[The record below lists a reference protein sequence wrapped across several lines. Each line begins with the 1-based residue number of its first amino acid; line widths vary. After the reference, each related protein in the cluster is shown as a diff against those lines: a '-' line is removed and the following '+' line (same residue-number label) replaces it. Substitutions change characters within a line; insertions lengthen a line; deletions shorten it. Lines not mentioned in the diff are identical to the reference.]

1 MDPCRRK
8 EGGREGG
15 REGGQRDS
23 EPVWP
28 DTFDLRMQHV
38 ISRHKVAAN
47 MSTLCLTLI
56 VYHGI
61 EQTEGEEALGIISA
75 DAEGIHEGIQEHL
88 AGDHQPMVGG
98 PCGRCLQVRLR

>member
-1 MDPCRRK
+1 MDAWRSK

-15 REGGQRDS
+15 REGGERDG
-23 EPVWP
+23 ELVWP
-28 DTFDLRMQHV
+28 DTFEFRRKY

-47 MSTLCLTLI
+47 MSTMCLTLI

-61 EQTEGEEALGIISA
+61 EQTESEEALGIISA
-75 DAEGIHEGIQEHL
+75 DTEGVHEGIQEHL

-98 PCGRCLQVRLR
+98 PCGRCL

>member
-15 REGGQRDS
+15 REDRETVSLSGQIHFEFR
-23 EPVWP
+23 
-28 DTFDLRMQHV
+28 TKY

-47 MSTLCLTLI
+47 MSTMCLTLI